1 MSIRKEL
8 RLLTKKN
15 LELLKELKI
24 CYESFQKAEEGRDYA
39 NSIYFSN
46 IIDGLEPVI
55 EENKKKLILLR
66 KEDKKTWG
74 KVEINGI
81 WMDEDAVKWSGRGFI
96 FYGEI
101 VDESNLHTV
110 SIKIIHIDDSKAK
123 DKKNPPLRMGE
134 VYVLFRNDIEFV

>member
-1 MSIRKEL
+1 MSIKKEL

-46 IIDGLEPVI
+46 LIDGLEPVI

-66 KEDKKTWG
+66 KEDKKTLG
-74 KVEINGI
+74 
-81 WMDEDAVKWSGRGFI
+81 
-96 FYGEI
+96 
-101 VDESNLHTV
+101 
-110 SIKIIHIDDSKAK
+110 
-123 DKKNPPLRMGE
+123 
-134 VYVLFRNDIEFV
+134 